1 MQRLT
6 FYRILFTTCIISG
19 ITIGVSRYLT
29 RRHAAQTFDRLNKV
43 FQPKNPA
50 TKELGIYDQALPQFW
65 TGSKKKHGVLLIHSY
80 AYIPYSLKSILPKL
94 QNIDM
99 DYYVPLLSGWG
110 RTHFI
115 EGITWQ
121 DWLLDCV
128 KAYDLMSSLYEKVS
142 IIAHSSSSLMA
153 LYLASHY
160 KVEHLI
166 LSSPNLKFRLIDRQI
181 QDLLN
186 TPVLGQLIELLD
198 PIYRKPVRKNRSRS
212 SDTLYQKQIDDGYWL
227 ASATTSSLRALFDLQ
242 DRPLGKIMDCK
253 DITILFGEQ
262 DATIDDKQ
270 KQINLIKNSA
280 PEGVSVDTY
289 MIPNSSHNIF
299 LEAPEVVDQA
309 FAIIKKVL
317 E

>member
-153 LYLASHY
+153 LYLAISW
-160 KVEHLI
+160 
-166 LSSPNLKFRLIDRQI
+166 Q
-181 QDLLN
+181 
-186 TPVLGQLIELLD
+186 
-198 PIYRKPVRKNRSRS
+198 
-212 SDTLYQKQIDDGYWL
+212 
-227 ASATTSSLRALFDLQ
+227 
-242 DRPLGKIMDCK
+242 
-253 DITILFGEQ
+253 
-262 DATIDDKQ
+262 
-270 KQINLIKNSA
+270 
-280 PEGVSVDTY
+280 
-289 MIPNSSHNIF
+289 
-299 LEAPEVVDQA
+299 
-309 FAIIKKVL
+309 
-317 E
+317 